1 MRSADQGDG
10 LIRSHG
16 STFNAFAMRPRTVI
30 YPVKCEKKGDAN
42 SFFTIM
48 GHRCCRPSGAL
59 PCVIADA
66 LRLVPATDAFM

>member
-1 MRSADQGDG
+1 MRSADQEDG

-16 STFNAFAMRPRTVI
+16 STFDAFAMRPRTVT
-30 YPVKCEKKGDAN
+30 YPVTCEKKGDAN

-48 GHRCCRPSGAL
+48 GDGRAGSSGAL
-59 PCVIADA
+59 PRVIADA